1 MLQDYKFLL
10 VQTLPIIYSKIGLEV
25 HPALQLVLPLQ
36 EREDETY
43 LDSPPSDEDNY
54 LTPNLPLLK
63 FKCELCQHESNSKA
77 ALNGHIS
84 VEHNPTIPHTS
95 LWEKNKCHICSK
107 ISHPPFNCTTHF
119 KSHMSEQHGFVHE
132 STACLHCES
141 PGPLG
146 YFTPAPDQLIY
157 MICKECELCE
167 DSNP

>member
-1 MLQDYKFLL
+1 M
-10 VQTLPIIYSKIGLEV
+10 
-25 HPALQLVLPLQ
+25 LPLQ

-63 FKCELCQHESNSKA
+63 FKCELCQHESNSIA

-119 KSHMSEQHGFVHE
+119 KSHMSEQHGFVYE
-132 STACLHCES
+132 STACLQCES

-157 MICKECELCE
+157 MIRKECELCE
-167 DSNP
+167 DSNPSNL